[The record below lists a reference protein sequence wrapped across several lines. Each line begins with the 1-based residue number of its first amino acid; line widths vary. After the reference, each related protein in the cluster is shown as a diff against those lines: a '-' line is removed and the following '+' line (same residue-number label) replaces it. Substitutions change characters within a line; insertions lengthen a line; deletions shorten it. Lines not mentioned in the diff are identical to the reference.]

1 MVGDFSEQLK
11 RAYQAKVIQNLE
23 KTVRAVALVV
33 DAELVNTTPVKSG
46 RARSNWNPSLNTPD
60 ATIREPGQKKS
71 IDPIASAY
79 KITDTIL
86 ISNNLPYIKK
96 LNAGSSKQAPAGF
109 VDAALAKGKR
119 AVKK

>member
-1 MVGDFSEQLK
+1 MADDFQAQLDA
-11 RAYQAKVIQNLE
+11 AYKTKVIGTLE

-33 DAELVNTTPVKSG
+33 DETLVNTTPVDTG

-60 ATIREPGQKKS
+60 GTIVEPDHKK
-71 IDPIASAY
+71 PIAPVAAAY

-86 ISNNLPYIKK
+86 ISNNLPYIKR
-96 LNAGSSKQAPAGF
+96 LNEGYSKQAPAGF
-109 VDAALAKGKR
+109 VDAALERGKR